1 MFTLLFGWKDVV
13 AGNKQSTFGDATT
26 GFPTK
31 RCLRNERRKSILMTR
46 HYPDLGIASDWLN
59 QISHALRSIRS
70 TTQNWV
76 VTLHQYGIFALV
88 LRRIWQGKPVVASPN
103 VGCFLRLKILW
114 RKVSCQEKNGNALN

>member
-13 AGNKQSTFGDATT
+13 ARKKQSTFGDATT

-59 QISHALRSIRS
+59 QISHAVRSIRS

-76 VTLHQYGIFALV
+76 VTRHQYGIFALV
-88 LRRIWQGKPVVASPN
+88 SQTYLAGKPVVASPN